1 MTSETK
7 LSRKLK
13 CLHCGNVAPMEVLE
27 CANTVQSFEE
37 EVVGAPDWHAIDWEA
52 GYIYWLLQCFSC
64 SNVTLERQTVHTGI
78 DPEGIEG
85 PFDILYPPQLEQPS
99 GLPPDIAKAYDAA
112 LAVKNRDAS
121 FFAILLGRVLER
133 VCKDRNAT
141 GKDLF
146 HRIENLAV
154 NDKLPGAVADLAH
167 RLRDLRNIAAHANAG
182 ELTAEDAPLLES
194 VCRAVL
200 MYVYTAPGLIQLAAK
215 RRDELKAKQST
226 DA

>member
-1 MTSETK
+1 MSETK
-7 LSRKLK
+7 LSRKMK
-13 CLHCGNVAPMEVLE
+13 CLHCGNVAPMEILE
-27 CANTVQSFEE
+27 SANTVQSFEE
-37 EVVGAPDWHAIDWEA
+37 RDIGGPDWHTIEWEA

-85 PFDILYPPQLEQPS
+85 PFDILYPSQLEQPS

-121 FFAILLGRVLER
+121 FFAILLGQVLELI
-133 VCKDRNAT
+133 CKDRNAT

-154 NDKLPGAVADLAH
+154 KDNLPGAVADLAH
-167 RLRDLRNIAAHANAG
+167 RLRELRNIAAHANS
-182 ELTAEDAPLLES
+182 EKLTEEDAPMLES
-194 VCRAVL
+194 LCRAVL
-200 MYVYTAPGLIQLAAK
+200 IYVYTAPGLVASAEK
-215 RRDELKAKQST
+215 RRDELKLKT
-226 DA
+226 PKP